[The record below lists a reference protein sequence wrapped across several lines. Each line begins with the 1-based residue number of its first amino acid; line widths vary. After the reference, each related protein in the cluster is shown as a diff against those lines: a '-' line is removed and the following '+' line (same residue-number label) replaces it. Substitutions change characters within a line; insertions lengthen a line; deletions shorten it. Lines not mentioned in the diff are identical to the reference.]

1 MDVKEQKEQNMQ
13 DEISIIDLL
22 AILLRYKMD
31 SYCYYFIKYYY
42 FYFVL

>member
-22 AILLRYKMD
+22 AILLRYN
-31 SYCYYFIKYYY
+31 YPFIT
-42 FYFVL
+42 